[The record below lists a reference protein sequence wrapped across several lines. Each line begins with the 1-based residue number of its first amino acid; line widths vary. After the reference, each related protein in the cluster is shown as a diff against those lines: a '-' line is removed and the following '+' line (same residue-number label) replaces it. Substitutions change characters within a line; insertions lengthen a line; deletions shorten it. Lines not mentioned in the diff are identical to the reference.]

1 MRFLHTADWHMG
13 KKLNGFALDEEQHD
27 AFLQINQLAK
37 DYAVDAVVIAG
48 DLYDRSVP
56 SEEAVAE
63 LNKDLIQL
71 NLKEGLPILAVSG
84 NHDSAVR
91 LATGGAWFEA
101 TDFYMRTTV
110 AQGIDEPVVLG
121 DTQFFLLPFFGL
133 QEVRNY
139 FEDDT
144 IKDLQVAMK
153 RIVAKMEE
161 NFKPGVAHVLVAH
174 FFAAGASHT
183 DSEIKVEV
191 GGLNAVPTDLLA
203 PFDYVALGHLHSK
216 NALQE
221 ERVKYAG
228 SPLKFSASEVNIE
241 KGVWIV
247 DTNPFNLQWVPLV
260 PKHDLIKLTG
270 SFDEL
275 ANVETAANYDPGNFY
290 VVELTDT
297 VPIPDL
303 MNRLRSYYPKVISL
317 TRQRPDVSAEP
328 MGVSSQA
335 IENKSPLELLGDFYT
350 SATGGQKLS
359 DDQLQWA
366 KTTLQKARAKEEE

>member
-13 KKLNGFALDEEQHD
+13 KKLNGFALNEEQHD

-71 NLKEGLPILAVSG
+71 NLMEGLPILAVSG

-91 LATGGAWFEA
+91 LATGGAWFKA
-101 TDFYMRTTV
+101 TDFYMHTTV

-144 IKDLQVAMK
+144 IKDLQVAME

-191 GGLNAVPTDLLA
+191 GGLNAVPTGLLA

-335 IENKSPLELLGDFYT
+335 IENKSPLELLGDFYA